1 VATDNERQE
10 ALGQIAEIAR
20 QHRLTARDIATFMV
34 EGREASQRRSE
45 ILTRLFAYLGGIF
58 VFAGLCIYTGMQWS
72 SLNPYARIVIT
83 LGTGLVAYVLGVLC
97 LRDQRYQRAATPLL
111 LIAGLFQP
119 AGMMVTINEFSS
131 GGDPRLAFLWVF
143 GIMAVQM
150 ALTFWRE
157 QRGVLLFLLLLYGSS
172 WLGVAFD
179 WLEAEGEWTAL
190 LVGFFMLAMSWAI
203 SRTRFH
209 AVAGIWYFLG
219 SALFLAG
226 SWTVLDDWNLL
237 ELFVALAAFF
247 VYLSVAARSRAL
259 LLNAVLALLAFIGY
273 YTAEYFA
280 DSTVW
285 PLGLLIMGAV
295 LVAMSR
301 FALGINRRYL
311 K

>member
-1 VATDNERQE
+1 MATDNERQE

-20 QHRLTARDIATFMV
+20 QHQLTPRDITAFMA
-34 EGREASQRRSE
+34 EGRESAQRRSE

-58 VFAGLCIYTGMQWS
+58 VFAGLCIYIGMQWS

-83 LGTGLVAYVLGVLC
+83 LGTGLAAYVLGVLC
-97 LRDQRYQRAATPLL
+97 LRGERYQRVATPLL

-119 AGMMVTINEFSS
+119 AGMMVTINEFAS

-143 GIMAVQM
+143 GIMAAQM

-157 QRGVLLFLLLLYGSS
+157 QRGVLLFLVIFFASS
-172 WLGVAFD
+172 WLAVALD
-179 WLEAEGEWTAL
+179 WLDAGGEWTAF
-190 LVGFFMLAMSWAI
+190 LVGLFMLTISWAT

-209 AVAGIWYFLG
+209 AVAGLWYFLG

-226 SWTVLDDWNLL
+226 SWTILDDWNLL
-237 ELFVALAAFF
+237 EFFVALAAFF
-247 VYLSVAARSRAL
+247 IYLSVAARSRAL
-259 LLNAVLALLAFIGY
+259 LFNAVLALLTFIGH

-280 DSTVW
+280 DSTAW
-285 PLGLLIMGAV
+285 PLGLLVMGAV
-295 LVAMSR
+295 LVGISR